1 MTIIVFCGL
10 IIMLGLFA
18 KVARK
23 NGLQKLQKS
32 PIFVVIMSSSKFS
45 RAFFHKN
52 YISIIRAIH
61 TGRL

>member
-1 MTIIVFCGL
+1 
-10 IIMLGLFA
+10 MLGLFA